1 MSVGSLRLA
10 KRVRLKDDA
19 VRGGVLDAEELP
31 SGPIGVLGDTGSQR
45 IDTLV
50 HDLVEQSGLA
60 GAIVQSETIGKAM
73 SDLRDFMF
81 ARLYLGPEVTH
92 ERQKIRAAVRT
103 LFDHFCDHPEQ
114 IPASIPD
121 GELSRRVTDY
131 IAGMTD
137 RFAVAMFEALAVP
150 TAFTP

>member
-1 MSVGSLRLA
+1 
-10 KRVRLKDDA
+10 
-19 VRGGVLDAEELP
+19 
-31 SGPIGVLGDTGSQR
+31 
-45 IDTLV
+45 
-50 HDLVEQSGLA
+50 
-60 GAIVQSETIGKAM
+60 
-73 SDLRDFMF
+73 MF
-81 ARLYLGPEVTH
+81 ARVYLGPEVTH
-92 ERQKIRAAVRT
+92 ERAKIRTAVRT

-137 RFAVAMFEALAVP
+137 RFAVAIFEALAVP